1 MKKYLSY
8 ILTGLSYILALSS
21 CSSEIIQDTGY
32 GYLGV
37 NMDND
42 LELDV
47 VTKATSDDTFELQVC
62 NVSGTVVATT
72 YGNSEEIAANPITLH
87 VGSYSLYASCGRKVN
102 AAFGAPFYEGRTA
115 RNFSITKDNTTS
127 VNLVCKLANTKLSVE
142 FPADFATHFTDYEVS
157 VTNGVGEPLVFS
169 NRPEAGNEF
178 EGGFD
183 LDAYF
188 AVTGTLTWTLYLKN
202 TDGGVYQ
209 ASENITDV
217 KARQYYRLVF
227 SMGEEEDV
235 DGAFAIRVN
244 LQNKWD
250 DNNHDLTL
258 DFSTKNMPE
267 VSVNEAFE
275 VVSGTAYTVPVGDAE
290 EKVMDFA
297 APEGIKTLTI
307 SHNNAVLEAAGLPKS
322 VELAGASSELV
333 ANLGALGFNVT
344 ENQTRSISTNARN
357 ISVDLTGFVTSLPSG
372 VYRMDFDMKDSRSRY
387 VGFELVLEI
396 IADIDVEAF
405 AAYSG
410 WASFVKIE
418 GRIFNAEKVGKIT
431 FQYKKTAD
439 SEWVEIDPTLMDI
452 NTVALKYTTVVK
464 GLAPSTEYVFRAVSD
479 EDKET
484 KEISFTTAAAPTI
497 HNLNFDSWSNS
508 DKFPNASGNSIWD
521 SANSTGMVT
530 TTTPVTD
537 AVSGKAARLESVT
550 TFGML
555 AAGNI
560 FTGSFVG
567 VAGLGA
573 ELDWGTPFT
582 GRPLALK
589 GYYKYAPKA
598 IDYAQDPYS
607 GMKDQT
613 DQCQILICL
622 TDWGGPFR
630 VNTDDKKFVDFD
642 NDPNIIAFAQF
653 NTSEASSSYQEFV
666 LPLVYRSNRTPKYV
680 VIAGASS
687 RYGDYFTGAK
697 GSVLH
702 IDEFELVYD
711 PAKLT
716 DEQYNK
722 VFSKVSPF

>member
-1 MKKYLSY
+1 MRKYLSY
-8 ILTGLSYILALSS
+8 ILTGLFCVLASS
-21 CSSEIIQDTGY
+21 CSQELIQDNGY

-37 NMDND
+37 SMDND

-47 VTKATSDDTFELQVC
+47 VTKASSDDTFELQVL

-142 FPADFATHFTDYEVS
+142 FPDDFATYFTDYEVS

-169 NRPEAGNEF
+169 NKPESGNDLEA
-178 EGGFD
+178 GFD

-188 AVTGTLTWTLYLKN
+188 AVTGTLVWTLYLKN

-209 ASENITDV
+209 ASETITDV
-217 KARQYYRLVF
+217 KARQYYRLAF
-227 SMGEEEDV
+227 SMGEEEDI

-244 LQNKWD
+244 LHNSWD
-250 DNNHDLTL
+250 DSNHDLTL
-258 DFSTKNMPE
+258 DFSKKNMPE
-267 VSVNEAFE
+267 MTANESFGA
-275 VVSGTAYTVPVGDAE
+275 VSGVAYTVPIGDAE
-290 EKVMDFA
+290 EKALSFS
-297 APEGIKTLTI
+297 APEGIKTLTVT
-307 SHNNAVLEAAGLPKS
+307 HNSPVLENAGMPES
-322 VELAGASSELV
+322 VELAGASSELL
-333 ANLGALGFNVT
+333 ASLGAIGFNVT
-344 ENQTRSISTNARN
+344 ERQTRGISANAQD
-357 ISVDLTGFVTSLPSG
+357 ISVDITDFVASLPSG
-372 VYRMDFDMKDSRSRY
+372 VYTLDFDMKDARSRY
-387 VGFELVLEI
+387 VGFELILEV

-410 WASFVKIE
+410 WASFVKLE
-418 GRIFNAEKVGKIT
+418 GRIFNVEKVGRIT
-431 FQYKKTAD
+431 FQYRKAAD
-439 SEWVEIDPTLMDI
+439 SEWIEMDPSLMDI
-452 NTVALKYTTVVK
+452 NTVALKYTAVLTS
-464 GLAPSTEYVFRAVSD
+464 LTPSTGYVFRAVSD

-484 KEISFTTAAAPTI
+484 KEISFTTAAAPAI
-497 HNLNFDSWSNS
+497 HNLNFDSWSDS
-508 DKFPNASGNSIWD
+508 DKMPNASGYSVWD
-521 SANSTGMVT
+521 SANSTGMIT
-530 TTTPVTD
+530 TTKPVTD

-589 GYYKYAPKA
+589 GYFKYSPKK
-598 IDYAQDPYS
+598 IDYAQSPYS
-607 GMKDQT
+607 GMKGQT

-622 TDWGGPFR
+622 TDWSGPFR
-630 VNTDDKKFVDFD
+630 INTDAQKFVDFD
-642 NDPNIIAFAQF
+642 NDPGIIAFAQF
-653 NTSEASSSYQEFV
+653 NTSETSTSYQEFV
-666 LPLVYRSNRTPKYV
+666 LPLVYRNNRIPKMV

-702 IDEFELVYD
+702 IDEFELIYD
-711 PAKLT
+711 PGQLT